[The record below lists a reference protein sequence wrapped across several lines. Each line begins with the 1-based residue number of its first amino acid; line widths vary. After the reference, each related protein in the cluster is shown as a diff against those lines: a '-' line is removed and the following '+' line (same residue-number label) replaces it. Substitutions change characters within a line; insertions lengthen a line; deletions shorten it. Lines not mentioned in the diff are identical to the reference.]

1 MPLPFNAVMLAM
13 RLLQNRSRIPELGAL
28 LERLQGAD
36 EPQLPSSGHPIGS
49 VEWLQESLNTLN
61 GAGLVV
67 DGDYGPAT
75 KKAISDYQSKHDLKA
90 DGWAG
95 PDTVS
100 SIVNELEARSA
111 TG

>member
-13 RLLQNRSRIPELGAL
+13 RLLQNRSRIPELGTL
-28 LERLQGAD
+28 LERLQGAHD
-36 EPQLPSSGHPIGS
+36 PQLPLSGHPIGS

-61 GAGLVV
+61 HAGLVV

-75 KKAISDYQSKHDLKA
+75 KKAIADYQSEHDLKV

-100 SIVNELEARSA
+100 SIVGELEERAA